1 MRHCRWENSRTVSAK
16 AGATLV
22 KKMLCL
28 ATFRMTTRLVFTDPI
43 MRVQTVQTC
52 HKTDDP
58 VVSRIFRTLVRRL
71 APPVTRSPQ
80 SRFSVSVGPWGGIA
94 GRPACA
100 GRIRISRAVVA
111 LTLSALVLPCLHS
124 RAWANQILN
133 LACNTTARWQGMREP
148 SISSR
153 SI

>member
-43 MRVQTVQTC
+43 MRVQTC